1 MAAMSPL
8 GAGAGGMAMGGPTAP
23 DFVKLHQAERDNL
36 ELVGLDL
43 QSQAES
49 IANNSDLEG
58 GRKGKVVT
66 KSNASGNGNGENEK
80 LKMRWVGDGI
90 EDRILNMYS

>member
-8 GAGAGGMAMGGPTAP
+8 GSGAGGMAMGGPTAP

-66 KSNASGNGNGENEK
+66 KSGGVGENEK